1 MNYLIANRGIM
12 TENDLATVVLDASI
26 FIHKKLGP
34 GLLESI
40 YESILAHE
48 LQKKG
53 LLVERQVPLPVIWDG
68 EILADS
74 FRADLI
80 IDRKLLIEIKATDKN
95 YPVYK
100 KQVLTYL
107 KVSELRLGLLINFGS
122 PLLKDG
128 IERVINGYL

>member
-1 MNYLIANRGIM
+1 MNFLIVNRGIM
-12 TENDLATVVLDASI
+12 TENDLATVVLDASM

-80 IDRKLLIEIKATDKN
+80 IDRKLLIEIKATEKN
-95 YPVYK
+95 NPVYK

>member
-1 MNYLIANRGIM
+1 M
-12 TENDLATVVLDASI
+12 TENDLATVVIDASM

-53 LLVERQVPLPVIWDG
+53 LLVERQVPVPVLWDG
-68 EILADS
+68 ELLADS

-80 IDRKLLIEIKATDKN
+80 IDRKLLIEIKATEKN
-95 YPVYK
+95 SPVYK

>member
-1 MNYLIANRGIM
+1 M
-12 TENDLATVVLDASI
+12 TENDLATIVIDASM
-26 FIHKKLGP
+26 FIHKRLGP

-40 YESILAHE
+40 YETILAHE

-53 LLVERQVPLPVIWDG
+53 LLVERQVSLPVLWDG

-80 IDRKLLIEIKATDKN
+80 LDRKLLIEIKATEKN
-95 YPVYK
+95 IPVYK

-107 KVSELRLGLLINFGS
+107 KVAGLRLGLLINFGS
-122 PLLKDG
+122 PLPKDG
-128 IERVINGYL
+128 IERIINGYR